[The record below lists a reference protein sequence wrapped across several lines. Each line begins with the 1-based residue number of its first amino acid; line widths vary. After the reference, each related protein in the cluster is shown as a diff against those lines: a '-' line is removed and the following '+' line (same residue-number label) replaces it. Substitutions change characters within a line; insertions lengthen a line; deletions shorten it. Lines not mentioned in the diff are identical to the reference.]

1 MIHSDQHLNWL
12 RSLERGDL
20 IGLSY
25 YNGIQPGIIQRV
37 RKGNCNVWC
46 WKESRPGGLY
56 PYKQDVVENLPYEV
70 DWIPVQEGQYNLPAK
85 DCTIRL
91 RYIKSRAYERLM
103 PYPKDFISKE
113 TNKII
118 NHVKERL
125 F

>member
-12 RSLERGDL
+12 RSLKEGDL

-37 RKGNCNVWC
+37 RRDNCNVWSY
-46 WKESRPGGLY
+46 KVSRSGYRFGT
-56 PYKQDVVENLPYEV
+56 DVVENLPCEV
-70 DWIPVQEGQYNLPAK
+70 DWIPVQEGQYALPK
-85 DCTIRL
+85 QDCTVRL
-91 RYIKSRAYERLM
+91 RYIRNRAYERVV
-103 PYPKDFISKE
+103 PYPKDFISDK
-113 TNKII
+113 TNEII

>member
-37 RKGNCNVWC
+37 RKGNCNVWSY
-46 WKESRPGGLY
+46 KTSRSGY
-56 PYKQDVVENLPYEV
+56 PYDKDVVEDLPCEV
-70 DWIPVQEGQYNLPAK
+70 DWIPVQEGQYDLPK
-85 DCTIRL
+85 QDFTVRL
-91 RYIKSRAYERLM
+91 RYIKSRAYERVI
-103 PYPKDFISKE
+103 PYPKDFISDK
-113 TNKII
+113 TNEII

>member
-25 YNGIQPGIIQRV
+25 YNGIQPGIIHRV
-37 RKGNCNVWC
+37 RKGDCKVWS
-46 WKESRPGGLY
+46 WQPNASH
-56 PYKQDVVENLPYEV
+56 PYKTDIVENLPYEV
-70 DWIPVQEGQYNLPAK
+70 DWIPVQEGQYELPK
-85 DCTIRL
+85 EEHTVRL
-91 RYIKSRAYERLM
+91 RYIKSRAYERVI
-103 PYPKDFISKE
+103 PYPKYFISDK
-113 TNKII
+113 TNEII

>member
-12 RSLERGDL
+12 RSLKEGDL

-37 RKGNCNVWC
+37 RKLDCKLWTWPTNGSYQS
-46 WKESRPGGLY
+46 KT
-56 PYKQDVVENLPYEV
+56 DVVENLPCEV
-70 DWIPVQEGQYNLPAK
+70 DWIPVQEGQFGLPK
-85 DCTIRL
+85 QDYTVGL
-91 RYIKSRAYERLM
+91 RYIRTRAYERLV
-103 PYPKDFISKE
+103 PYPKDFISKK
-113 TNKII
+113 TTKII

>member
-1 MIHSDQHLNWL
+1 MIHNDQHLNWL
-12 RSLERGDL
+12 RSLEEGDL

-37 RKGNCNVWC
+37 RKQNCNVWSY
-46 WKESRPGGLY
+46 KVSRSGY
-56 PYKQDVVENLPYEV
+56 PYDKDVVEDLPCEV
-70 DWIPVQEGQYNLPAK
+70 DWIPVQEGQYNLPK
-85 DCTIRL
+85 QEYTVRL
-91 RYIKSRAYERLM
+91 RYIRNSAYERLI
-103 PYPKDFISKE
+103 PYPKDFISDE

>member
-1 MIHSDQHLNWL
+1 MIHSNQHLNWL

-25 YNGIQPGIIQRV
+25 YNGIQPGVIQRIC
-37 RKGNCNVWC
+37 KGNCNVWS
-46 WKESRPGGLY
+46 WRLRKGHSLNT
-56 PYKQDVVENLPYEV
+56 DVVENLPYEV
-70 DWIPVQEGQYNLPAK
+70 DWIPVQEGQYLLPEEGQ
-85 DCTIRL
+85 TVRL
-91 RYIKSRAYERLM
+91 RYIHTRAYERLI

-113 TNKII
+113 TNEII

>member
-12 RSLERGDL
+12 RSLKEGDL

-25 YNGIQPGIIQRV
+25 YNGIQPGIIQRI
-37 RKGNCNVWC
+37 R
-46 WKESRPGGLY
+46 RLD
-56 PYKQDVVENLPYEV
+56 YKLWAWPTNGSYQSKTDVVENLPYEV
-70 DWIPVQEGQYNLPAK
+70 DWIPVQEGQYDLPK
-85 DCTIRL
+85 QDFTVRL
-91 RYIKSRAYERLM
+91 RYIRTRAYERLV

-113 TNKII
+113 TTKII

>member
-12 RSLERGDL
+12 RSLEKGDL
-20 IGLSY
+20 IGLAY
-25 YNGIQPGIIQRV
+25 FNGIQPGIIQRI
-37 RKGNCNVWC
+37 RKGSCKVWS
-46 WKESRPGGLY
+46 WKESRPGY
-56 PYKQDVVENLPYEV
+56 PCDQDVVENLPYEV
-70 DWIPVQEGQYNLPAK
+70 DWIPVQIGQYNLPAE
-85 DCTIRL
+85 DRTIRL
-91 RYIKSRAYERLM
+91 RYMKSRAYERLM

>member
-12 RSLERGDL
+12 RSLKEGDL

-25 YNGIQPGIIQRV
+25 FNGIQPGIIQRV
-37 RKGNCNVWC
+37 RKGDCKVWSFQSN
-46 WKESRPGGLY
+46 ESPS
-56 PYKQDVVENLPYEV
+56 YKTDIVENLPYEV
-70 DWIPVQEGQYNLPAK
+70 DWIPVQEGQYDLPK
-85 DCTIRL
+85 QDFTVRL
-91 RYIKSRAYERLM
+91 RYIRTRAYERLV
-103 PYPKDFISKE
+103 PYPKDFISDK

>member
-12 RSLERGDL
+12 RSLEKGDL

-25 YNGIQPGIIQRV
+25 LNGIQPGIIQRV
-37 RKGNCNVWC
+37 RKGDCKVWS
-46 WKESRPGGLY
+46 WKKSRSGH
-56 PYKQDVVENLPYEV
+56 PYKADIVENLPYEV
-70 DWIPVQEGQYNLPAK
+70 DWIPVQEGQYDLPGE
-85 DCTIRL
+85 DVTIRL
-91 RYIKSRAYERLM
+91 RYIRNRAYERVA

-113 TNKII
+113 TNEII

>member
-1 MIHSDQHLNWL
+1 MIHSNQHLNWL

-25 YNGIQPGIIQRV
+25 MNGIQPGIIQRV
-37 RKGNCNVWC
+37 RKGDCKVWSY
-46 WKESRPGGLY
+46 KAAREGY
-56 PYKQDVVENLPYEV
+56 PFDKDVVENLPYEV
-70 DWIPVQEGQYNLPAK
+70 DWIAVQEGQYDLPK
-85 DCTIRL
+85 QDFTVRL
-91 RYIKSRAYERLM
+91 RYIRNRAYERLV

-113 TNKII
+113 TNEII